1 VLPMFVTTSL
11 LSLFLLGRRM
21 SGTGPAVAATALVF
35 STFPQV
41 YFSRL
46 PLTEIPGQAYF
57 LAGLFC
63 FVLAIDAS
71 GRRRTRLQ
79 LLAAVLWGCLC
90 LARVDGVLFLVPALM
105 CSFLV
110 LPALR
115 RSVADWLPLTIG

>member
-41 YFSRL
+41 YYSRL

-63 FVLAIDAS
+63 FVLAIEAS
-71 GRRRTRLQ
+71 EWRRARLQ
-79 LLAAVLWGCLC
+79 PLAAALWGCLC
-90 LARVDGVLFLVPALM
+90 LVRVDGVLFLVPALV
-105 CSFLV
+105 CSFV
-110 LPALR
+110 LLPVLR
-115 RSVADWLPLTIG
+115 RSLADWLPMG